1 MFCSVQLGHGLGWWA
16 LCSSVMWG
24 HLAVWWHA
32 SQSGYFS
39 GSPKFVGVDWPRS
52 DEESLCF
59 FTKAIISKRVGT
71 QRLPSTQSRGE
82 IKALDLQ
89 LISY

>member
-1 MFCSVQLGHGLGWWA
+1 MLRNLDISLGD
-16 LCSSVMWG
+16 
-24 HLAVWWHA
+24 
-32 SQSGYFS
+32 
-39 GSPKFVGVDWPRS
+39 SPKFVGVDWPRS

-59 FTKAIISKRVGT
+59 FPKAIISERVGT
-71 QRLPSTQSRGE
+71 QHLLSTQIRGE